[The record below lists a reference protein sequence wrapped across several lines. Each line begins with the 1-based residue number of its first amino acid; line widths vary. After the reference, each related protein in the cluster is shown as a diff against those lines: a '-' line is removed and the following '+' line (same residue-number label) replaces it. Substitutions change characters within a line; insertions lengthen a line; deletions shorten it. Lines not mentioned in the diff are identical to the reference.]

1 MAKTTTFFKSS
12 GASKHSNQNKL
23 VTHKTMPSQ
32 DAVRFVLNY
41 AKSSTVLKTK
51 AIDSFVFLSN

>member
-1 MAKTTTFFKSS
+1 MAKTTTFFKLS
-12 GASKHSNQNKL
+12 GASKNSNQNKL
-23 VTHKTMPSQ
+23 LTNKTMPSQ
-32 DAVRFVLNY
+32 HALSFVLDY